1 MRWLGRW
8 ADCDIGNRDSGI
20 GNRRGGK
27 HGSRHGATNG
37 PNRTRAVLFPIPDSR
52 FPIVKIL
59 VVNWQDRE
67 NPQAGGAEIH
77 LHEIFG
83 RLAARG
89 HDVTLLCGGWPG
101 CPPRATLDGID
112 VIRVGTRLSW
122 PALARGAY
130 RRLFGDH
137 PHDVLVE
144 DINKMPLFTPRWGAR
159 RVCALVP
166 HLFGGTAFQE
176 LAAPLAA
183 VVWLS
188 ERPLAREY
196 RGVPFHAISES
207 TADDLVARGIRRELI
222 RVIYPGIDTRH
233 YTPVPGTR
241 SPTPLFSYL
250 GRLKRYKGIEIVLR
264 AFAQAAIP
272 DATLE
277 IAGAGDHRPALE
289 RLAASLDLGPR
300 ARFLGRISEEDKV
313 SLLRRSWALVFASPK
328 EGWGITNLEAAAC
341 GTPVVASN
349 SPGIRESVR
358 DEDTGFLVPHGDTAA
373 MAAALRR
380 VAVSPGLVQRLG
392 DTARTFAESF
402 TWERAALETESHLA
416 AVS

>member
-1 MRWLGRW
+1 M
-8 ADCDIGNRDSGI
+8 SV
-20 GNRRGGK
+20 RG
-27 HGSRHGATNG
+27 
-37 PNRTRAVLFPIPDSR
+37 SR
-52 FPIVKIL
+52 FPVPDSLAVRIL
-59 VVNWQDRE
+59 LVNWQDRE

-89 HDVTLLCGGWPG
+89 HEVTLLCGGWPG
-101 CPPRATLDGID
+101 CSQRATLDGID
-112 VIRVGTRLSW
+112 VIRIGTRLTW
-122 PALARGAY
+122 PALARRAY
-130 RRLFGDH
+130 KRLFAGN

-144 DINKMPLFTPRWGAR
+144 DVNKMPLYTPRWGAR
-159 RVCALVP
+159 RVVALVP

-183 VVWLS
+183 TVWLS
-188 ERPLAREY
+188 ERPIARVY

-207 TADDLVARGIRRELI
+207 TADDLVARGIRRDLI
-222 RVIYPGIDTRH
+222 RVIYPGIDTQH
-233 YTPVPGTR
+233 YTPNAECR
-241 SPTPLFSYL
+241 SPKPVFSYL
-250 GRLKRYKGIEIVLR
+250 GRLKRYKGIDIVIR
-264 AFAQAAIP
+264 AFAEANLP

-277 IAGAGDHRPALE
+277 IAGAGDYRPALE
-289 RLAASLDLGPR
+289 RLAASLDLGRR

-313 SLLRRSWALVFASPK
+313 SLLRRSWALAFASPK

-341 GTPVVASN
+341 GTPVVASS

-358 DEDTGFLVPHGDTAA
+358 DGETGFLVPHGDTAA

-380 VAVSPGLVQRLG
+380 IAGSPPLVRTLG
-392 DTARTFAESF
+392 ANARRFAESF

>member
-1 MRWLGRW
+1 MR
-8 ADCDIGNRDSGI
+8 
-20 GNRRGGK
+20 
-27 HGSRHGATNG
+27 
-37 PNRTRAVLFPIPDSR
+37 
-52 FPIVKIL
+52 IL
-59 VVNWQDRE
+59 LVNWQDRE

-83 RLAARG
+83 RLAHRG
-89 HDVTLLCGGWPG
+89 HEVTLLCGGWPS
-101 CPPRATLDGID
+101 CPPRATLDGVE
-112 VIRVGTRLSW
+112 VIRIGTRLTW

-130 RRLFGDH
+130 RRLFGGH

-144 DINKMPLFTPRWGAR
+144 DINKMPLFTPRWGAE
-159 RVCALVP
+159 RVVALVP

-176 LAAPLAA
+176 LAAPLAT

-222 RVIYPGIDTRH
+222 RVIYPGIDTNH
-233 YTPVPGTR
+233 YTPAPELR
-241 SPTPLFSYL
+241 SAAPLFSYL
-250 GRLKRYKGIEIVLR
+250 GRLKRYKGIDLVIR

-277 IAGAGDHRPALE
+277 IAGAGDYRTSLE
-289 RLAASLDLGPR
+289 RLAESLDLRGR
-300 ARFLGRISEEDKV
+300 ARFLGRISEADKV
-313 SLLRRSWALVFASPK
+313 SLLRRSWALAFASPK

-358 DEDTGFLVPHGDTAA
+358 DGDTGFLVPHGDTAA
-373 MAAALRR
+373 FAAALRR
-380 VAVSPGLVQRLG
+380 IAGSPTLVGTLG
-392 DTARTFAESF
+392 AQARTFAESF

-416 AVS
+416 TAS